1 LPALQKVT
9 SYFTKNTSA
18 SVYTNGG
25 IFMFENDEKKLKL
38 SVVLIVTNLISI
50 GVICFLL
57 FSPKNE
63 NQFKEVKMYVHLSG
77 EITYPDVYEVK
88 QGMRLKELINLAGG
102 FTENADVKMVN
113 LALLLDDQMKITIPK
128 IIEAT
133 DKNETEA
140 GMININ
146 TADYT
151 LLMKLDGIGE
161 VKAKAIVAY
170 REKHGPF
177 KTIEEIMR
185 VNGIGIKTF
194 EKIKVSIYC

>member
-1 LPALQKVT
+1 
-9 SYFTKNTSA
+9 
-18 SVYTNGG
+18 
-25 IFMFENDEKKLKL
+25 MFENDEKKLKF

-133 DKNETEA
+133 DKNETET